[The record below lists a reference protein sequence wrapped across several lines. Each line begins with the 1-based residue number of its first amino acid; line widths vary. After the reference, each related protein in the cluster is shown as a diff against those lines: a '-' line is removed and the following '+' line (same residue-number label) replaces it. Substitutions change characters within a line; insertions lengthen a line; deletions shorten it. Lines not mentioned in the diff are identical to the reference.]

1 MDEKINLKE
10 IEKKS
15 FKSFFGTGIHDI
27 GFGILLLTIAIAPLI
42 RESFGYW
49 YIAVIIIPSPLVISL
64 GMRYI
69 GNARIGKVKFGVKRK
84 SSAKMIKKIT
94 LVSTT
99 LLIALVVLTFSGIFP
114 GQIVTFLGGG
124 AMFMLTIA
132 IVVFVFM
139 GVLAYI
145 MDFSNLILYGLV
157 IGIGITTAE
166 ILRGI
171 IGAPLDSLL
180 TFGILGS
187 LLTIYGIINLSRFMK
202 KYPKPEG

>member
-1 MDEKINLKE
+1 MTEKINLKE
-10 IEKKS
+10 IEKRS

-27 GFGILLLTIAIAPLI
+27 GFGILLLSFAIAPLI
-42 RESFGYW
+42 RESFGYL
-49 YIAVIIIPSPLVISL
+49 YIPVMIIPGPLVITL

-69 GNARIGKVKFGVKRK
+69 GNPRIGKVKFGVKRK
-84 SSAKMIKKIT
+84 SSAKIMKKIS

-99 LLIALVVLTFSGIFP
+99 LLIALVVLTFSGLFP

-124 AMFMLTIA
+124 AMFMLTIG

-139 GVLAYI
+139 SVLAYM

-157 IGIGITTAE
+157 IGVGITTAE
-166 ILRGI
+166 ILGGI

-187 LLTIYGIINLSRFMK
+187 LLTIYGMINLSRFMK
-202 KYPKPEG
+202 KHPKPEG